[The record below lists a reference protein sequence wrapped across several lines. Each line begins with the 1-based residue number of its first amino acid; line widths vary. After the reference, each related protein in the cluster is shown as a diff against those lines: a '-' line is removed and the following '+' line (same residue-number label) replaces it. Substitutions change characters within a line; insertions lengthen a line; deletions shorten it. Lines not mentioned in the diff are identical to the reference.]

1 MHRRYG
7 ITLWSALLV
16 LALAATSCGSATRN
30 GSSRTTAEESMISE
44 PARRFIPALPP
55 STLQGEAYTEYM
67 AKHYWDRFDFADT
80 TFIAEV
86 EPQHMTTAFAV
97 YVSEYVTDATAN
109 HLMSNLMA
117 RAATSRQM
125 FDYFLRMA
133 EVVLHDPNSPLRN
146 DEKYIPVLE
155 ATVASPLYDEVER
168 LPYEYDLEMARQN
181 RVGREANDFT
191 LTLDSGRS
199 MRMYDIEADYLLI
212 FISNAG
218 CPMCREVKEQ
228 IVASPLMNELTE
240 RGTLKVVVLYP
251 DKDLAAWR
259 EQTKEYPEAWICAY
273 DNGQIIERERLYDLK
288 AIPALYL
295 LDRDKRVMAKDC
307 TDVAYIEELITR
319 AEEQ

>member
-7 ITLWSALLV
+7 ITLWSVLLV
-16 LALAATSCGSATRN
+16 LAMVFASCGSTTRK
-30 GSSRTTAEESMISE
+30 GTPRTAEVSKPASV

-67 AKHYWDRFDFADT
+67 AEHYWDRFDFTDT

-97 YVSEYVTDATAN
+97 YVSEYVTDTTAN
-109 HLMSNLMA
+109 RLMSRLMA
-117 RAATSRQM
+117 RATSSRQM

-168 LPYEYDLEMARQN
+168 LPYEYDLEIARQN
-181 RVGREANDFT
+181 RVGRAANDFT
-191 LTLDSGRS
+191 LTLDGGRS

-228 IVASPLMNELTE
+228 IVASPLLNELTE
-240 RGTLKVVVLYP
+240 RGTLKVVALYP
-251 DKDLAAWR
+251 DEDLAAWH
-259 EQTKEYPEAWICAY
+259 EQTKEYPEAWICAH
-273 DNGQIIERERLYDLK
+273 DSGQLIERERLYDLK

-295 LDRDKRVMAKDC
+295 LDREKRVMAKDC